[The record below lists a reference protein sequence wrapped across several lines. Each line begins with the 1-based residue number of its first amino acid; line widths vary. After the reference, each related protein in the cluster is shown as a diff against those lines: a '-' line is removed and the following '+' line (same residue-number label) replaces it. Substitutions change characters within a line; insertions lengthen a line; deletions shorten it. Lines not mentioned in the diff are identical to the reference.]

1 LPKLDEI
8 REDAQMRLKRAAA
21 VGGALTLLVTMGA
34 CSENKGTSGGNGETR
49 VNTGSIAT
57 DPKDSKGPAPEV
69 PGASKGGTFHII
81 RETQISHLDPQRVY
95 SFAGLMG
102 SPLYAR
108 FLTTFKD
115 DGSGKV
121 TLVGDLAET
130 PGTDVNKDCKV
141 WEFKIKDGVKF
152 EDGTP
157 ITSKEIAYGIARSFD
172 GDLTGG
178 PTYLQEWL
186 ADSPQYDTKWNFK
199 ANKTA
204 LPPGLT
210 TPDAKTLKFEFAKPH
225 CDLPFAASLPYTA
238 PLKADKDTGVNL
250 DNQPFA
256 SGPYKVSKN
265 TPGVELVLE
274 RNPNWDPATDPVRHA
289 YPDKVVWHF
298 GPDQQTGAN
307 RVIADNGEDQAALG
321 FNGVPVSL
329 TAKVLGDT
337 ALKPRVIQGPTPSLW
352 RLTINTQRVTDLPV
366 RQALNYAIDRD
377 GFIKTYGGA
386 ATATA
391 VTTLMPPSTIGY
403 QQYDAYP
410 AGPNGNPEK
419 AKELLAGKTPE
430 LVLGVGDDH
439 PEYATQLKGN
449 LEKAGFK
456 ITVKMIPADAK
467 LDETKKKNNPWDLYI
482 DQWAADWPSGAA
494 ILPVLFDGRGIKAD
508 GNSNTAFV
516 NSDEI
521 NKEFD
526 RVLAL
531 PAGEQ
536 GAEWA
541 KLDQRIMK
549 ELAPAVPLF
558 VENGLFVHGSK
569 VGGIFLSSIF
579 GYPSFTNVYVK
590 Q

>member
-1 LPKLDEI
+1 
-8 REDAQMRLKRAAA
+8 MRLKRAAA
-21 VGGALTLLVTMGA
+21 AGGALALLAVMGA
-34 CSENKGTSGGNGETR
+34 CTENKGTDGGNDADR
-49 VNTGSIAT
+49 VQSGSIAT
-57 DPKDSKGPAPEV
+57 DPKDSMGPAAEV
-69 PGASKGGTFHII
+69 PGAAKGGTFRVI
-81 RETQISHLDPQRVY
+81 RETKISHIDPQRVY
-95 SFAGLMG
+95 SFAGLMNA
-102 SPLYAR
+102 PLYAR

-152 EDGTP
+152 EDGSP

-172 GDLTGG
+172 PDLTGG

-238 PLKADKDTGVNL
+238 PLKAEKDTGVNL
-250 DNQPFA
+250 DNQPFS
-256 SGPYKVSKN
+256 SGPYKITKN
-265 TPGVELVLE
+265 TAGVELVME
-274 RNPNWDPATDPVRHA
+274 RNENWDPKTDPVRHA
-289 YPDKVVWHF
+289 YPDKIVWTF
-298 GPDQQTGAN
+298 GPDAEAGAN
-307 RVIADNGEDQAALG
+307 RVIADNGDDQAALG
-321 FNGVPVSL
+321 WNGVPSALVARVTGDASL
-329 TAKVLGDT
+329 KDRSVRG
-337 ALKPRVIQGPTPSLW
+337 QTPSLW

-377 GFIKTYGGA
+377 GLIKAYGGEA
-386 ATATA
+386 SAKA

-403 QQYDAYP
+403 EKYDAYP
-410 AGPNGNPEK
+410 AGASGDVEK

-430 LVLGVGDDH
+430 LVLGISDDS
-439 PEYATQLKGN
+439 PELATQLKGN

-456 ITVKMIPADAK
+456 ITVKTIPTDAK
-467 LDETKKKNNPWDLYI
+467 LDEVGKKNNPYDIWL

-494 ILPVLFDGRGIKAD
+494 ILPVLFDGRAIKAEN
-508 GNSNTAFV
+508 NSNTSYV
-516 NSDEI
+516 NNDEI

-526 RVLAL
+526 RVLAM

-536 GAEWA
+536 GKEWA

-558 VENGLFVHGSK
+558 VEQGYYLHGSK
-569 VGGIFLSSIF
+569 VGGIYLSSIF
-579 GYPSFTNVYVK
+579 GYPALTNAYVK

>member
-1 LPKLDEI
+1 
-8 REDAQMRLKRAAA
+8 MRLKRAAA
-21 VGGALTLLVTMGA
+21 AGGALALLAVMGA
-34 CSENKGTSGGNGETR
+34 CSENKGTDGGNDADR
-49 VNTGSIAT
+49 VQSGSIAT
-57 DPKDSKGPAPEV
+57 DPKDSMGPAAEV
-69 PGASKGGTFHII
+69 PGAAKGGTFRVI
-81 RETQISHLDPQRVY
+81 RETKISHIDPQRVY
-95 SFAGLMG
+95 SFAGLMNA
-102 SPLYAR
+102 PLYAR

-141 WEFKIKDGVKF
+141 WEFKVKDGVKF
-152 EDGTP
+152 EDGSP

-172 GDLTGG
+172 PDLTGG

-199 ANKTA
+199 ANKTS

-238 PLKADKDTGVNL
+238 PLKPEKDTGVNL
-250 DNQPFA
+250 DNQPFS
-256 SGPYKVSKN
+256 SGPYKITKN
-265 TPGVELVLE
+265 TAGVELVME
-274 RNPNWDPATDPVRHA
+274 RNENWDPKTDPVRHA
-289 YPDKVVWHF
+289 YPDRIVWAF
-298 GPDQQTGAN
+298 GPDAEAGAN
-307 RVIADNGEDQAALG
+307 RVIADNGDDQTALG
-321 FNGVPVSL
+321 WNGVPSALVARV
-329 TAKVLGDT
+329 TGDA
-337 ALKPRVIQGPTPSLW
+337 ALKDRSVRGQTPSLW
-352 RLTINTQRVTDLPV
+352 RLEINTQRVPDLAV
-366 RQALNYAIDRD
+366 RQALNYAVDRD
-377 GFIKTYGGA
+377 GFIKAYGGEA
-386 ATATA
+386 SAKA

-403 QQYDAYP
+403 EKYDAYP
-410 AGPNGNPEK
+410 AGPNGNVEK

-430 LVLGVGDDH
+430 LVLGISDDS
-439 PEYATQLKGN
+439 PELATQLKGN

-456 ITVKMIPADAK
+456 ITVKTIPTDAK
-467 LDETKKKNNPWDLYI
+467 LDEVGKKNNPYDLYI
-482 DQWAADWPSGAA
+482 NQWAADWPSGAA
-494 ILPVLFDGRGIKAD
+494 ILPVLFDGRTIKAEN
-508 GNSNTAFV
+508 NSNTSYV

-526 RVLAL
+526 RVLAM

-536 GAEWA
+536 GKEWA

-558 VENGLFVHGSK
+558 VEQGYYLHGSK
-569 VGGIFLSSIF
+569 VGGIYLSSIF
-579 GYPSFTNVYVK
+579 GYPALTSAYVK